1 MMVEHATAPFRLH
14 VHAPLRKG
22 DVGDG
27 AAESGRRVPL
37 VGVLDVHVDLRMKR
51 SANTDIA
58 HALRPL
64 EGGVNN
70 GPVVAV
76 AVDHVLD
83 LLQVRLDDGRR
94 PSERRGDVN
103 LLLLRHGDNVL
114 RGSPPRPLHRLEL
127 TAKRSSNN
135 GNQVLVHLLVLLDQ
149 VLDPVD
155 RLLLRCTLAKL

>member
-37 VGVLDVHVDLRMKR
+37 MGVFDVHVDLRMKR

-64 EGGVNN
+64 EGGMNN

-83 LLQVRLDDGRR
+83 LLQVRLDNGRR

-114 RGSPPRPLHRLEL
+114 RGSPPRPLHRLGL

-135 GNQVLVHLLVLLDQ
+135 GNQVLVHLFVLLDQ

>member
-1 MMVEHATAPFRLH
+1 M
-14 VHAPLRKG
+14 
-22 DVGDG
+22 
-27 AAESGRRVPL
+27 
-37 VGVLDVHVDLRMKR
+37 GVLDVHVDLRIKR

-64 EGGVNN
+64 EGGMNN

-83 LLQVRLDDGRR
+83 LLQVRLDDGGR
-94 PSERRGDVN
+94 PSER
-103 LLLLRHGDNVL
+103 